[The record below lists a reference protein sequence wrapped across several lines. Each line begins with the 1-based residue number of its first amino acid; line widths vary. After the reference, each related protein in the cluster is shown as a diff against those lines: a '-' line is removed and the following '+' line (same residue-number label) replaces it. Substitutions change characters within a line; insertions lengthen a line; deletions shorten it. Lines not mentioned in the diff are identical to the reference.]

1 MSHKEEKEKKRP
13 QFVHRLSREKII
25 EFMGFSVEE
34 KLNWLEEANEFVTT
48 CVDSEKLNLWKK
60 VKGER

>member
-1 MSHKEEKEKKRP
+1 MSDKEQNGKAKP

-48 CVDSEKLNLWKK
+48 CVDSEKLKLWKK
-60 VKGER
+60 VKGE